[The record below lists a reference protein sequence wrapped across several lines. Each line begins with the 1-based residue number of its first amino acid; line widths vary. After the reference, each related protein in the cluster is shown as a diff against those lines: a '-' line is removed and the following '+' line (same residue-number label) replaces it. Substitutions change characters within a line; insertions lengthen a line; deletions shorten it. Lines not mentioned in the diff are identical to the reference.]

1 MIPYVYY
8 FASFIQNKKIEVEEC
23 FWVVLQKVPS
33 LRAFWDLE
41 KNVLLE
47 ICVSG
52 PDAKIPHLHVYK
64 PKSKIRGSGSDFC
77 VSGGPPFEKSDHKG

>member
-23 FWVVLQKVPS
+23 FWVVLQRVPS

-52 PDAKIPHLHVYK
+52 PVANPPLTQ
-64 PKSKIRGSGSDFC
+64 KSPTCMYISQNPG
-77 VSGGPPFEKSDHKG
+77 